1 MEDWPAVTSVHG
13 EKTAVCLHTQNSDI
27 DWHFCLCYTMLAYEE
42 VYFKPSQGCKIYFHL
57 FQDPY
62 NRVTYSIIGDDL
74 AQNRFS
80 IDQSGIIRT
89 TTGIQGDNSDYYIV
103 SIS

>member
-1 MEDWPAVTSVHG
+1 M
-13 EKTAVCLHTQNSDI
+13 
-27 DWHFCLCYTMLAYEE
+27 
-42 VYFKPSQGCKIYFHL
+42 
-57 FQDPY
+57 
-62 NRVTYSIIGDDL
+62 TYSIIGDDL

-103 SIS
+103 SIIATTIFDIHLSIIGLKKTV